1 MGVTFYKIVLYI
13 PVLFFI
19 MSAYAFLTS
28 IYAFVCARKEKKCT
42 QKGTATLIRV
52 LVRITLRQSARTK
65 PRSPSGLMH
74 AFCSPVMR
82 FLATMATVRTDSS
95 AD

>member
-1 MGVTFYKIVLYI
+1 MRITLFNILLYI
-13 PVLFFI
+13 SLPVFVISMF
-19 MSAYAFLTS
+19 MFMTS
-28 IYAFVCARKEKKCT
+28 VFALACARTGKKCT

-65 PRSPSGLMH
+65 TRSPSGLMH